1 MVFIMNESAAANTIF
16 RYEKCIAIAAMPGMK
31 KGYEIEN
38 NLSITYNKNNII
50 PNEDVLNAVVNGDIK
65 AKKVIKTAIKAL
77 RNVKMENADFLTAMG
92 SLMHLLASPN
102 ATRKNRQTQLV
113 FVFPDPKPEDDE
125 AVILKR
131 KFIIR
136 YLEAIFKYFDIEIV
150 SKPKDIKKIFKIKL
164 SKKDKKRIKKGK
176 RPKADLDD
184 LMTASFRKFM
194 KKHKACA
201 PSDVT
206 VIMTEKLRI
215 FFEVELLSHMYNGA
229 LLEDNNLLESK
240 RNRVGLIKAL
250 ADTFNN
256 QTMYRAYDYIDDMGA
271 KFIPGKETT
280 YYYKHMRKHN
290 QLITDTYNATV
301 KVLREVA
308 GSKLPVMPFG
318 EKPNKKKPKKM
329 KKFLKVARKEIA
341 SIGFIY
347 TVLQYVLD
355 TRNEFASEEFNH
367 DIGKYLTKYYGKDL
381 SAKFMDGLKEY
392 NENKSRKN
400 DIRSLDMFNYANM
413 LSGNNLI
420 K

>member
-1 MVFIMNESAAANTIF
+1 
-16 RYEKCIAIAAMPGMK
+16 
-31 KGYEIEN
+31 
-38 NLSITYNKNNII
+38 
-50 PNEDVLNAVVNGDIK
+50 
-65 AKKVIKTAIKAL
+65 
-77 RNVKMENADFLTAMG
+77 
-92 SLMHLLASPN
+92 
-102 ATRKNRQTQLV
+102 
-113 FVFPDPKPEDDE
+113 
-125 AVILKR
+125 
-131 KFIIR
+131 
-136 YLEAIFKYFDIEIV
+136 
-150 SKPKDIKKIFKIKL
+150 
-164 SKKDKKRIKKGK
+164 
-176 RPKADLDD
+176 
-184 LMTASFRKFM
+184 MTASFRKFM

-229 LLEDNNLLESK
+229 LQEDNNLLESK

-271 KFIPGKETT
+271 KYIPGKETT

-301 KVLREVA
+301 KVLREMA

-329 KKFLKVARKEIA
+329 KKFLKVARKEIT

-347 TVLQYVLD
+347 TILQYVLD
-355 TRNEFASEEFNH
+355 TRNEFGSEEFNH

-400 DIRSLDMFNYANM
+400 DIRSLDMFNYTNM